1 MTDGFFITGTDTGV
15 GKTVVTAGI
24 AQVLRSAGV
33 DVGVMKPVATGC
45 GRRREGLVS
54 EDAEFLA
61 KAADAPE
68 PLEALSPIRLAD
80 PLAPTVA
87 AARAGRNLDLGAVWT
102 AWERL
107 RRAHAFMLVEGI
119 GGALCPVTARQS
131 VADLARRFNLP
142 VLVVA
147 RPGLGT
153 INHTAMTVEVLRARR
168 LAIEGIIVNR
178 YNRDTEDVAELT
190 NPDEIQRATGCP
202 VLGLVPDDAATDFRA
217 GVVGP
222 NVLAAIRQMRL
233 VATQGRPRGSRG
245 AAPGS
250 D

>member
-1 MTDGFFITGTDTGV
+1 MRTAGYFITGTDTGV
-15 GKTVVTAGI
+15 GKTVVAG
-24 AQVLRSAGV
+24 ALAVVLRRRGV

-45 GRRREGLVS
+45 ERRREGLVS
-54 EDAEFLA
+54 PDAEFLA

-68 PLEALSPIRLAD
+68 PLETISPVRFAE

-87 AARAGRNLDLGAVWT
+87 AARAGREVDLHAVWT

-107 RRAHAFMLVEGI
+107 RRAHPVMLVEGI
-119 GGALCPVTARQS
+119 GGALCPVTARQK

-153 INHTAMTVEVLRARR
+153 INHTAMAVEVLRARR
-168 LAIEGIIVNR
+168 LEVAGVIINR

-190 NPDEIQRATGCP
+190 NPDEIQSATGAA
-202 VLGLVPDDAATDFRA
+202 VLGLVPEDGHTDFPA
-217 GVVGP
+217 GVIGEDT
-222 NVLAAIRQMRL
+222 LAAVGHMTLPEARS
-233 VATQGRPRGSRG
+233 A
-245 AAPGS
+245 
-250 D
+250 